1 MISRLV
7 FLLFC
12 GNIALNLGNA
22 QKLPRVKRQ
31 SLKVQINATSDAVCM
46 RYIRPSPSTK
56 LEGFILGYGSSF
68 FSNQYIPLPS
78 DGKSYITEVDA
89 EPRYLIAVRSAPVP
103 NYKKPCSGKTN
114 APKPLQLVIGTL
126 TPTSVFLS
134 WGILV
139 NPKHDWTTMNNC
151 ANDRFYTVRYREKD
165 KNKKWVLQL
174 CPTTETVVDN
184 LKPNTI
190 YEFGVKDNTDNG
202 VWSKIFNHKVSVPGK
217 NKENGQLQN
226 NYKISRIPTQFIPA
240 DSKVQLDYTVIK
252 QVLQNVTHRA
262 QSKIPEKAPLAG
274 PILVHLIVPDF
285 NGTRQKLP
293 SLDISERPEKTSA
306 KNETQEWPA
315 ESKTPEVQEISPQSQ
330 PAMTELDWGSSKPT
344 AASASEETKSS
355 PAHSESEPESS
366 KLNKTPL
373 AKLPLDTLA
382 HTERE
387 VESSKPLVELPLD
400 THSVHSI
407 SAADTGLLKATSVP
421 HKLPE
426 IPKTK
431 TSHTLQMPTET
442 LASSEMQPVPSA
454 PQPPA
459 PKATPTR
466 LVFSKTQPGL
476 SSPRRYDENDISY
489 SKPAVTNEP
498 TLEPFTPKTSKPLDW
513 PKTPQASS
521 ETPFIPFK
529 WKTSA
534 TPEGWHVS
542 PATYQPPL
550 KQNTPK
556 TSRITEQLKA
566 TPALQE
572 TELVPSTPSAH
583 PKIPESKPVT
593 EADQFPFKPSTAPE
607 PSFTKSVS
615 EPITFSN
622 ELPIVAPEV
631 KHRVSSPKTTIG
643 PHVLHTL
650 PDMKPVALR
659 TEPPKTELVPFIT
672 DLDSINLHI
681 HVFNGPKATPEER
694 DPVPSRPK
702 TWLSPDVPQTKP
714 DMEAVTFRTEQPKPT
729 MVPKETRRVPARP
742 RTSPSPGLTT
752 TKPSQKGS
760 RRVPPKPKTSPSPK
774 TPQTKPVRKEM
785 QPVPSK
791 SKISSTTDTPQTG
804 HAEIIPFSQG
814 PATIIIPHV
823 PEKAKAT
830 LASTVEQ
837 FIPNKSKPTTRPR
850 MLETKP
856 AVHRT
861 TPQPLIIKP
870 TISSERQKATMAPKE
885 TRFIPPKPKTSGKPE
900 VPQTKPAPITTDLG
914 SINLHIHVFDGSKDT
929 LASSKPYRGVTATE
943 SPHLK
948 TAPRKVY
955 FTTAKPKMTDKSQT
969 RPVVG
974 RTTPAPGRTRTPGGL
989 TWGKVPIGDKLI
1001 DQDAVRLLSTS
1012 SSTGSNT
1019 SVHSSVARKKPDP
1032 VATPPDSPR
1041 PPLAP
1046 AKPTPMRRKPLPPN
1060 TVTGKPGGSGNV
1072 LMPQA
1077 SSSSTAKPTG
1087 PAAHGKTSSHKK
1099 TPTASSSPDYSNR
1112 TLFNSQPT
1120 SETDAS
1126 GKRRFTGEGV
1136 LYIKKP
1142 EDVPCSIT
1150 DTLQYFPTEEGDS
1163 TEVATSPPRKPPTNL
1178 TVVTVEG
1185 CPTFVVLDWEKPPNE
1200 TVTEYT
1206 VVSTENGSPAG
1217 KDKTV
1222 ITTNQTHST
1231 IENLKPNTSYE
1242 FVVIPSNPLGEGP
1255 STESKPFKTE
1265 SADPR
1270 VTEPI
1275 SMGKDAIWTQ
1285 IKFNSDSYSE
1295 CKGKQFVKRTWY
1307 KKFVGVQLCNSLRY
1321 KIYLSD
1327 SLTGKFYDI
1336 GDQRGHGEDHCQ
1348 FVDSYLDGKTGQ
1360 HVQSDQLPTKDGFF
1374 RAVRQEPVKFGKIGA
1389 ETRTNYVHWYE
1400 CGATIP
1406 GKW

>member
-31 SLKVQINATSDAVCM
+31 SLKVQINATGDAVCM

-89 EPRYLIAVRSAPVP
+89 EPRYLIAVRPAPVP

-114 APKPLQLVIGTL
+114 TPKPLQLVIGTL

-240 DSKVQLDYTVIK
+240 DSKVQLPYTIIK

-293 SLDISERPEKTSA
+293 SLDISERPEKTPA

-315 ESKTPEVQEISPQSQ
+315 ESKTPEVQEITPQSQ

-400 THSVHSI
+400 TQDKYSVHSI
-407 SAADTGLLKATSVP
+407 SAADTGLLKATSAP

-431 TSHTLQMPTET
+431 TPHTLQMPTET

-476 SSPRRYDENDISY
+476 SSPTRSDEIDISD
-489 SKPAVTNEP
+489 SEPAVTNEP
-498 TLEPFTPKTSKPLDW
+498 TLESFTPKTSKPLDW

-542 PATYQPPL
+542 PA
-550 KQNTPK
+550 
-556 TSRITEQLKA
+556 
-566 TPALQE
+566 
-572 TELVPSTPSAH
+572 
-583 PKIPESKPVT
+583 
-593 EADQFPFKPSTAPE
+593 
-607 PSFTKSVS
+607 
-615 EPITFSN
+615 
-622 ELPIVAPEV
+622 PEV
-631 KHRVSSPKTTIG
+631 NHRVSSPKTTIG
-643 PHVLHTL
+643 PHALHTK

-659 TEPPKTELVPFIT
+659 TEPPTTELVP
-672 DLDSINLHI
+672 LDSINLHI
-681 HVFNGPKATPEER
+681 HVFNGPKATLEEK

-714 DMEAVTFRTEQPKPT
+714 DMEAVTFRTEQPKST

-774 TPQTKPVRKEM
+774 TSQTKPVRKEM

-804 HAEIIPFSQG
+804 PVEIIPFPQG
-814 PATIIIPHV
+814 PTTIIIPRV

-900 VPQTKPAPITTDLG
+900 VPQTKPGNCILCNIQAPVATDLG

-948 TAPRKVY
+948 TAAPHKVY

-969 RPVVG
+969 RHVVG
-974 RTTPAPGRTRTPGGL
+974 KTTPAPGRTRTSGGL
-989 TWGKVPIGDKLI
+989 TWGRVPIGDKLI
-1001 DQDAVRLLSTS
+1001 DQDATRLLSTS

-1019 SVHSSVARKKPDP
+1019 SVHSSVARKKPDS

-1072 LMPQA
+1072 LMPRA

-1099 TPTASSSPDYSNR
+1099 PPTASSSPDYSNR

-1120 SETDAS
+1120 SDTDAS

-1163 TEVATSPPRKPPTNL
+1163 REVATSPPRKPPTNL

-1200 TVTEYT
+1200 TVTEYK
-1206 VVSTENGSPAG
+1206 VVSTENGNPSG

-1231 IENLKPNTSYE
+1231 VENLKPNTSYE

-1374 RAVRQEPVKFGKIGA
+1374 RAMRQEPVKFGKIGA

>member
-31 SLKVQINATSDAVCM
+31 SLKVQINATGDAVCM

-89 EPRYLIAVRSAPVP
+89 EPRYLIAVRPAPVP

-114 APKPLQLVIGTL
+114 TPKPLQLVIGTL

-202 VWSKIFNHKVSVPGK
+202 VWSKIFNHKVAVPGK

-226 NYKISRIPTQFIPA
+226 NYKIPRIPTQFIPA
-240 DSKVQLDYTVIK
+240 DSKVQLPYTIIK

-293 SLDISERPEKTSA
+293 SLDISERPEKKPA

-344 AASASEETKSS
+344 AASASEETKSF

-400 THSVHSI
+400 TQDKYSVHSI
-407 SAADTGLLKATSVP
+407 SAADTGLLKATSAP
-421 HKLPE
+421 HELPE

-431 TSHTLQMPTET
+431 TPHTLQMPTET

-466 LVFSKTQPGL
+466 LVFSKTQPDL
-476 SSPRRYDENDISY
+476 SSPRRSDEIDKSD
-489 SKPAVTNEP
+489 SEPAVTNEP
-498 TLEPFTPKTSKPLDW
+498 TLESFTPKTSKPLDW
-513 PKTPQASS
+513 PKTPQ
-521 ETPFIPFK
+521 
-529 WKTSA
+529 
-534 TPEGWHVS
+534 
-542 PATYQPPL
+542 
-550 KQNTPK
+550 
-556 TSRITEQLKA
+556 
-566 TPALQE
+566 
-572 TELVPSTPSAH
+572 
-583 PKIPESKPVT
+583 
-593 EADQFPFKPSTAPE
+593 
-607 PSFTKSVS
+607 
-615 EPITFSN
+615 
-622 ELPIVAPEV
+622 APEV

-643 PHVLHTL
+643 PHVLHTK
-650 PDMKPVALR
+650 PDMKPVAHR
-659 TEPPKTELVPFIT
+659 TEPPKSELVPFIT

-714 DMEAVTFRTEQPKPT
+714 DMEAVTFRTEQPKST

-774 TPQTKPVRKEM
+774 TPHTKPVRKEM

-804 HAEIIPFSQG
+804 PAEIIPFSQG
-814 PATIIIPHV
+814 PATTIIPHV
-823 PEKAKAT
+823 PEKAKAVP
-830 LASTVEQ
+830 ASTVEQ

-870 TISSERQKATMAPKE
+870 TISSERQKSTMAPKE

-900 VPQTKPAPITTDLG
+900 VPQTKPAPIATDLG

-948 TAPRKVY
+948 TAVPHKVY

-974 RTTPAPGRTRTPGGL
+974 KTTPAPGRTRTSGGL
-989 TWGKVPIGDKLI
+989 TWDKVPKGDKLI
-1001 DQDAVRLLSTS
+1001 DQDAARLLSTS

-1072 LMPQA
+1072 LMPRA

-1099 TPTASSSPDYSNR
+1099 PPTASSSPDYSNR

-1120 SETDAS
+1120 SDTDAS

-1200 TVTEYT
+1200 TVTEYK
-1206 VVSTENGSPAG
+1206 VVSKENGSPAG
-1217 KDKTV
+1217 KDKTI

-1231 IENLKPNTSYE
+1231 VENLKPNTSYE

-1321 KIYLSD
+1321 KIYLSN

-1348 FVDSYLDGKTGQ
+1348 FVDSYLDGKTGP
-1360 HVQSDQLPTKDGFF
+1360 HVQSDQLPTKEGFF

-1389 ETRTNYVHWYE
+1389 ETHTNYVHWYE

>member
-31 SLKVQINATSDAVCM
+31 SLKVQINATGDAVCM

-114 APKPLQLVIGTL
+114 TPKPLQLVIGTL

-202 VWSKIFNHKVSVPGK
+202 VWSKIFNHKVAVPGK

-226 NYKISRIPTQFIPA
+226 NYKIPRIPTQFIPA
-240 DSKVQLDYTVIK
+240 DSKVQLPYTIIK

-293 SLDISERPEKTSA
+293 SLDISERPEKKPA

-355 PAHSESEPESS
+355 PA
-366 KLNKTPL
+366 
-373 AKLPLDTLA
+373 
-382 HTERE
+382 
-387 VESSKPLVELPLD
+387 
-400 THSVHSI
+400 
-407 SAADTGLLKATSVP
+407 
-421 HKLPE
+421 
-426 IPKTK
+426 
-431 TSHTLQMPTET
+431 
-442 LASSEMQPVPSA
+442 
-454 PQPPA
+454 
-459 PKATPTR
+459 
-466 LVFSKTQPGL
+466 
-476 SSPRRYDENDISY
+476 
-489 SKPAVTNEP
+489 
-498 TLEPFTPKTSKPLDW
+498 
-513 PKTPQASS
+513 
-521 ETPFIPFK
+521 
-529 WKTSA
+529 
-534 TPEGWHVS
+534 
-542 PATYQPPL
+542 
-550 KQNTPK
+550 
-556 TSRITEQLKA
+556 
-566 TPALQE
+566 
-572 TELVPSTPSAH
+572 
-583 PKIPESKPVT
+583 
-593 EADQFPFKPSTAPE
+593 
-607 PSFTKSVS
+607 
-615 EPITFSN
+615 
-622 ELPIVAPEV
+622 PEV

-643 PHVLHTL
+643 PHVLHTK
-650 PDMKPVALR
+650 PDMKPVAHR
-659 TEPPKTELVPFIT
+659 TEPPKSELVPFIT

-714 DMEAVTFRTEQPKPT
+714 
-729 MVPKETRRVPARP
+729 VPKETRRVPARP

-804 HAEIIPFSQG
+804 PAEIIPFSQG
-814 PATIIIPHV
+814 PATTIIPHV
-823 PEKAKAT
+823 PEKAKAVP
-830 LASTVEQ
+830 ASTVEQ

-900 VPQTKPAPITTDLG
+900 VPQTKPAPIPMDLG

-948 TAPRKVY
+948 TAPHKVY

-974 RTTPAPGRTRTPGGL
+974 KTTPAPGRTRTSGGL
-989 TWGKVPIGDKLI
+989 TWDKVPIGDKLI
-1001 DQDAVRLLSTS
+1001 DQDAARLLSTS

-1072 LMPQA
+1072 LMPRA

-1099 TPTASSSPDYSNR
+1099 PPTASSSPDYSNR

-1120 SETDAS
+1120 SDTDAS

-1163 TEVATSPPRKPPTNL
+1163 TEVPTSPPRKPPTNL

-1200 TVTEYT
+1200 TVTEYK

-1231 IENLKPNTSYE
+1231 VENLKPNTSYE

-1255 STESKPFKTE
+1255 SSESKPFKTE

-1348 FVDSYLDGKTGQ
+1348 FVDSYLDGKTGP

-1389 ETRTNYVHWYE
+1389 ETHTNYVHWYE

>member
-1 MISRLV
+1 
-7 FLLFC
+7 
-12 GNIALNLGNA
+12 
-22 QKLPRVKRQ
+22 
-31 SLKVQINATSDAVCM
+31 M

-89 EPRYLIAVRSAPVP
+89 EPRYLIAVRPAPVP

-114 APKPLQLVIGTL
+114 TPKPLQLVIGTL

-202 VWSKIFNHKVSVPGK
+202 VWSKIFNHKVAVPGK

-226 NYKISRIPTQFIPA
+226 NYKIPRIPTQFIPA
-240 DSKVQLDYTVIK
+240 DSKVQLPYTIIK
-252 QVLQNVTHRA
+252 Q
-262 QSKIPEKAPLAG
+262 
-274 PILVHLIVPDF
+274 VHLIVPDF

-293 SLDISERPEKTSA
+293 SLDISERPEKKPA

-400 THSVHSI
+400 TQDKYSVHSI
-407 SAADTGLLKATSVP
+407 SAADTGLLKATSAP
-421 HKLPE
+421 HELPE

-431 TSHTLQMPTET
+431 IPHTLQMPTEI

-476 SSPRRYDENDISY
+476 SSPRRSDEIDISD
-489 SKPAVTNEP
+489 SERAVTNEP
-498 TLEPFTPKTSKPLDW
+498 TLESFTPKTSKPLDW
-513 PKTPQASS
+513 PKTPQ
-521 ETPFIPFK
+521 
-529 WKTSA
+529 
-534 TPEGWHVS
+534 GQV
-542 PATYQPPL
+542 
-550 KQNTPK
+550 
-556 TSRITEQLKA
+556 
-566 TPALQE
+566 
-572 TELVPSTPSAH
+572 
-583 PKIPESKPVT
+583 
-593 EADQFPFKPSTAPE
+593 
-607 PSFTKSVS
+607 
-615 EPITFSN
+615 
-622 ELPIVAPEV
+622 PEV
-631 KHRVSSPKTTIG
+631 KHRVSSPKPTIG
-643 PHVLHTL
+643 PHVLHTK
-650 PDMKPVALR
+650 PDMKPVAHR
-659 TEPPKTELVPFIT
+659 TEPPKSELVPFIT

-714 DMEAVTFRTEQPKPT
+714 DMEAVTFRTEQPKST

-774 TPQTKPVRKEM
+774 TPHTKPVRKEM

-804 HAEIIPFSQG
+804 PAEIIPFSQG
-814 PATIIIPHV
+814 PATTIIPHV
-823 PEKAKAT
+823 PEKAKAMP
-830 LASTVEQ
+830 ASTVEQ

-870 TISSERQKATMAPKE
+870 TISSERQKSTMAPKE

-900 VPQTKPAPITTDLG
+900 VPQTKPAPIATDLG

-948 TAPRKVY
+948 TGAPHKVY

-974 RTTPAPGRTRTPGGL
+974 KTTPAPGRTRTSGGL
-989 TWGKVPIGDKLI
+989 TWDKVPKGDKLI
-1001 DQDAVRLLSTS
+1001 DQDAARLLSTS

-1072 LMPQA
+1072 LMPRA

-1099 TPTASSSPDYSNR
+1099 PPTASSSPDYSNR

-1120 SETDAS
+1120 SDTDAS

-1163 TEVATSPPRKPPTNL
+1163 TEVPTSPPRKPPTNL

-1200 TVTEYT
+1200 TVTEYR

-1217 KDKTV
+1217 KDKTI

-1231 IENLKPNTSYE
+1231 VENLKPNTSYE

-1348 FVDSYLDGKTGQ
+1348 FVDSYLDGKTGP
-1360 HVQSDQLPTKDGFF
+1360 HVQSDQLPTKEGFF

-1389 ETRTNYVHWYE
+1389 ETHTNYVHWYE

>member
-466 LVFSKTQPGL
+466 LV
-476 SSPRRYDENDISY
+476 
-489 SKPAVTNEP
+489 
-498 TLEPFTPKTSKPLDW
+498 TSKL
-513 PKTPQASS
+513 
-521 ETPFIPFK
+521 IPVPTTTK
-529 WKTSA
+529 ISHTVGHPGA
-534 TPEGWHVS
+534 TM
-542 PATYQPPL
+542 A
-550 KQNTPK
+550 
-556 TSRITEQLKA
+556 
-566 TPALQE
+566 
-572 TELVPSTPSAH
+572 
-583 PKIPESKPVT
+583 VT

>member
-1 MISRLV
+1 
-7 FLLFC
+7 
-12 GNIALNLGNA
+12 
-22 QKLPRVKRQ
+22 
-31 SLKVQINATSDAVCM
+31 M

-89 EPRYLIAVRSAPVP
+89 EPRYLIAVRPAPVP

-114 APKPLQLVIGTL
+114 TPKPLQLVIGTL

-202 VWSKIFNHKVSVPGK
+202 VWSKIFNHKVAVPGK

-226 NYKISRIPTQFIPA
+226 NYKIPRIPTQFIPA
-240 DSKVQLDYTVIK
+240 DSKVQLPYTIIK

-293 SLDISERPEKTSA
+293 SLDISERPEKKPA

-400 THSVHSI
+400 TQDKYSVHSI
-407 SAADTGLLKATSVP
+407 SAADTGLLKATSAP
-421 HKLPE
+421 HELPE

-431 TSHTLQMPTET
+431 IPHTLQMPTEI

-466 LVFSKTQPGL
+466 LV
-476 SSPRRYDENDISY
+476 
-489 SKPAVTNEP
+489 
-498 TLEPFTPKTSKPLDW
+498 
-513 PKTPQASS
+513 
-521 ETPFIPFK
+521 
-529 WKTSA
+529 
-534 TPEGWHVS
+534 
-542 PATYQPPL
+542 
-550 KQNTPK
+550 
-556 TSRITEQLKA
+556 
-566 TPALQE
+566 
-572 TELVPSTPSAH
+572 
-583 PKIPESKPVT
+583 
-593 EADQFPFKPSTAPE
+593 
-607 PSFTKSVS
+607 
-615 EPITFSN
+615 
-622 ELPIVAPEV
+622 PEV
-631 KHRVSSPKTTIG
+631 KHRVSSPKPTIG
-643 PHVLHTL
+643 PHVLHTK
-650 PDMKPVALR
+650 PDMKPVAHR
-659 TEPPKTELVPFIT
+659 TEPPKSELVPFIT

-714 DMEAVTFRTEQPKPT
+714 
-729 MVPKETRRVPARP
+729 VPKETRRVPARP

-774 TPQTKPVRKEM
+774 TPHTKPVRKEM

-804 HAEIIPFSQG
+804 PEIIPFSQG
-814 PATIIIPHV
+814 PATTIIPHV
-823 PEKAKAT
+823 PEKAKAMP
-830 LASTVEQ
+830 ASTVEQ

-870 TISSERQKATMAPKE
+870 TISSERQKSTMAPKE

-900 VPQTKPAPITTDLG
+900 VPQTKPAPIATDLG

-948 TAPRKVY
+948 TAPHKVY

-974 RTTPAPGRTRTPGGL
+974 KTTPAPGRTRTSGGL
-989 TWGKVPIGDKLI
+989 TWDKVPKGDKLI
-1001 DQDAVRLLSTS
+1001 DQDAARLLSTS

-1032 VATPPDSPR
+1032 
-1041 PPLAP
+1041 AP

-1072 LMPQA
+1072 LMPRA

-1099 TPTASSSPDYSNR
+1099 PPTASSSPDYSNR

-1120 SETDAS
+1120 SDTDAS

-1163 TEVATSPPRKPPTNL
+1163 TEVPTSPPRKPPTNL

-1200 TVTEYT
+1200 TVTEYR

-1217 KDKTV
+1217 KDKTI

-1231 IENLKPNTSYE
+1231 VENLKPNTSYE

-1275 SMGKDAIWTQ
+1275 SSKSFIH
-1285 IKFNSDSYSE
+1285 YSIL
-1295 CKGKQFVKRTWY
+1295 W
-1307 KKFVGVQLCNSLRY
+1307 
-1321 KIYLSD
+1321 
-1327 SLTGKFYDI
+1327 
-1336 GDQRGHGEDHCQ
+1336 
-1348 FVDSYLDGKTGQ
+1348 
-1360 HVQSDQLPTKDGFF
+1360 
-1374 RAVRQEPVKFGKIGA
+1374 
-1389 ETRTNYVHWYE
+1389 
-1400 CGATIP
+1400 
-1406 GKW
+1406 

>member
-31 SLKVQINATSDAVCM
+31 SLKVQINATGDAVCM

-89 EPRYLIAVRSAPVP
+89 EPRYLIAVRPAPVP

-114 APKPLQLVIGTL
+114 TPKPLQLVIGTL

-240 DSKVQLDYTVIK
+240 DSKVQLPYTIIK

-293 SLDISERPEKTSA
+293 SLDISERPEKTPA

-315 ESKTPEVQEISPQSQ
+315 ESKTPEVQEITPQSQ

-400 THSVHSI
+400 TQDKYSVHSI
-407 SAADTGLLKATSVP
+407 SAADTGLLKATSAP

-431 TSHTLQMPTET
+431 TPHTLQMPTET

-476 SSPRRYDENDISY
+476 SSPTRSDEIDISD
-489 SKPAVTNEP
+489 SEPAVTNEP
-498 TLEPFTPKTSKPLDW
+498 TLESFTPKTSKPLDW

-542 PATYQPPL
+542 PATNQPPL

-566 TPALQE
+566 APALPE
-572 TELVPSTPSAH
+572 TELVPSTPKPPAH
-583 PKIPESKPVT
+583 PKIPESKRAEKEPQWEATTLKIYKTPELPRTTQAPSKTKIPVSKPQIPSHLEEPKIVPAVTSKLIPVPTTTKISHTVGHPGATMAVT
-593 EADQFPFKPSTAPE
+593 EADQFPFKSSTAPE
-607 PSFTKSVS
+607 PSFTKSVL

-631 KHRVSSPKTTIG
+631 NHRVSSPKTTIG
-643 PHVLHTL
+643 PHALHTK

-659 TEPPKTELVPFIT
+659 TEPPTTELVP
-672 DLDSINLHI
+672 LDSINLHI
-681 HVFNGPKATPEER
+681 HVFNGPKATLEEK

-714 DMEAVTFRTEQPKPT
+714 DMEAVTFRTEQPKST

-774 TPQTKPVRKEM
+774 T
-785 QPVPSK
+785 S
-791 SKISSTTDTPQTG
+791 
-804 HAEIIPFSQG
+804 
-814 PATIIIPHV
+814 
-823 PEKAKAT
+823 
-830 LASTVEQ
+830 
-837 FIPNKSKPTTRPR
+837 
-850 MLETKP
+850 
-856 AVHRT
+856 
-861 TPQPLIIKP
+861 
-870 TISSERQKATMAPKE
+870 
-885 TRFIPPKPKTSGKPE
+885 
-900 VPQTKPAPITTDLG
+900 QTKPAP
-914 SINLHIHVFDGSKDT
+914 H
-929 LASSKPYRGVTATE
+929 
-943 SPHLK
+943 
-948 TAPRKVY
+948 KVY

-969 RPVVG
+969 RHVVG
-974 RTTPAPGRTRTPGGL
+974 KTTPAPGRTRTSGGL
-989 TWGKVPIGDKLI
+989 TWGRVPIGDKLI
-1001 DQDAVRLLSTS
+1001 DQDATRLLSTS

-1019 SVHSSVARKKPDP
+1019 SVHSSVARKKPDS

-1072 LMPQA
+1072 LMPRA

-1099 TPTASSSPDYSNR
+1099 PPTASSSPDYSNR

-1120 SETDAS
+1120 SDTDAS

-1163 TEVATSPPRKPPTNL
+1163 REVATSPPRKPPTNL

-1200 TVTEYT
+1200 TVTEYK
-1206 VVSTENGSPAG
+1206 VVSTENGNPSG

-1231 IENLKPNTSYE
+1231 VENLKPNTSYE

-1374 RAVRQEPVKFGKIGA
+1374 RAMRQEPVKFGKIGA